1 MPTRINRALELLEQG
16 QPIYYIGGHTGH
28 VLTYEQGRKDART
41 WADYINVGFEHG
53 ALDFA
58 GLNEYM
64 RGLID
69 GGPTAS
75 GHRTPAVIVEA
86 PVDGIDEA
94 HIRYAAWQFRV
105 ILGRGVHGVLL
116 CQAESADVV
125 RAFVESCRYP
135 NQAAGGDPGL
145 PSALERMRGARNKDG
160 FGRLTTGFADA
171 VLSLSKDYADGTGRK
186 GDGAARPGSA
196 TRRGPESGSSRTL
209 RQAQDGASE
218 TASGRAEGARVQP
231 SPSPL
236 RQAQDDAPPSQGEG
250 RDASQ
255 REGSSRRADGRPWL
269 GRGTRGRGSEPT
281 AAAVWGLSPEEYME
295 RCAPWPLNR
304 RGELVLGVKLESPE
318 GVANCDEILAV
329 PGIGFAEMGPGDLGL
344 SLGYVKVPRDPY
356 PPEMAEAREK
366 IFAACRRNGVAFL
379 EGATPENVA
388 SKIDEGVRVIAGG
401 REETARVGRAHS
413 KRVMPV

>member
-1 MPTRINRALELLEQG
+1 MPARINRAVELLEQG

-28 VLTYEQGRKDART
+28 VLTYDQGRTDART

-58 GLNEYM
+58 GLDEYM

-135 NQAAGGDPGL
+135 NQAAGVDPGL
-145 PSALERMRGARNKDG
+145 PSAVDRMRGASERG
-160 FGRLTTGFADA
+160 GGPVPEALE
-171 VLSLSKDYADGTGRK
+171 
-186 GDGAARPGSA
+186 GSA
-196 TRRGPESGSSRTL
+196 TRRSPGSGSSRT
-209 RQAQDGASE
+209 SE
-218 TASGRAEGARVQP
+218 TASGRYSHPQ
-231 SPSPL
+231 
-236 RQAQDDAPPSQGEG
+236 
-250 RDASQ
+250 
-255 REGSSRRADGRPWL
+255 RADGRPWL

-281 AAAVWGLSPEEYME
+281 ASAVWGLSPEEYME
-295 RCAPWPLNR
+295 RCDPWPLNR
-304 RGELVLGVKLESPE
+304 RGELLLGVKLESPE
-318 GVANCDEILAV
+318 GVANADEILAV

-388 SKIDEGVRVIAGG
+388 SKIDEGVRVIAGH
-401 REETARVGRAHS
+401 REDTAQAGRAHS
-413 KRVMPV
+413 KRTMPV